1 MSCKLPFSD
10 LLTGSPLINMARVS
24 RLRAASRHYG
34 ATRRVDDL
42 DALEASVLSM
52 DTIKSEEQS
61 AEFSCGE
68 CCQAST
74 CVCVCVWWGQCKCWI
89 VSLGVALALYAL
101 EKSQAGNDNN
111 YY

>member
-74 CVCVCVWWGQCKCWI
+74 CVCVCVCVCG
-89 VSLGVALALYAL
+89 G
-101 EKSQAGNDNN
+101 G
-111 YY
+111 